1 MKIAFISM
9 SGVRVRT
16 QELAE
21 LGVSMP
27 GFVER
32 GNVIASLPSLGG
44 ATLAAVTPPDVQFDY
59 YDVADVTD
67 QEVMTD

>member
-16 QELAE
+16 EELAS

-32 GNVIASLPSLGG
+32 GNGIASLPSLAG
-44 ATLAAVTPPDVQFDY
+44 ATLAA
-59 YDVADVTD
+59 A
-67 QEVMTD
+67 